1 MEPVTAIAEPPR
13 ASRQGRVRVAA
24 LGVVTMLLLAACGAG
39 ASGGGDNPAIASNT
53 PATAAGP
60 ATNQTPPTAQVPAAQ
75 VPTAQVPTTAVEVDI
90 VNFKFT
96 PATLTIKAGT
106 TVVWINKDSIAHTVN
121 FSAGG
126 VSSSVLNQNNQ
137 FTHTFTAAG
146 SFAYICQIHPFMHG
160 SVTVTA

>member
-1 MEPVTAIAEPPR
+1 MEPSSGAASCPAEPLRP
-13 ASRQGRVRVAA
+13 SRQGRARLAA
-24 LGVVTMLLLAACGAG
+24 LGAVTMLLLAACGAG
-39 ASGGGDNPAIASNT
+39 ASGSGDNPAIAANT
-53 PATAAGP
+53 PATAASP
-60 ATNQTPPTAQVPAAQ
+60 ATNQTTPTAQVPAT
-75 VPTAQVPTTAVEVDI
+75 PVPTTAVEVDI

-96 PATLTIKAGT
+96 PATLTVKAGT

-126 VSSSVLNQNNQ
+126 VSSSILNQNNQ